1 MTSSI
6 SAVLPWARPSTC
18 CYLPCCVL
26 LQIRKPRLQRLTS
39 SGAGSRR
46 SSEEEGVP
54 ACLLPHRWPLL
65 APWDPPPGG
74 VPTNPRFFP
83 SSTLL
88 PSCVRSP
95 LASCVLSSHPR
106 AVPRPHPRK
115 TRPLPQDMGREALL
129 SSPPSLP
136 LLHLYTPAVSLPRHN
151 HHTGAGKEERP
162 GEARQGWPDWG
173 HSQLSGS

>member
-39 SGAGSRR
+39 SGAGSCR
-46 SSEEEGVP
+46 SSEEEGGP

-65 APWDPPPGG
+65 APWDPPRGCAHKPQ
-74 VPTNPRFFP
+74 VF
-83 SSTLL
+83 LL
-88 PSCVRSP
+88 FHFASLLCSFP

-106 AVPRPHPRK
+106 AVPCPHPLK
-115 TRPLPQDMGREALL
+115 ARPLPQDMGREALL
-129 SSPPSLP
+129 SSPPSP
-136 LLHLYTPAVSLPRHN
+136 PVLHLYTPAVSLPRHN

-162 GEARQGWPDWG
+162 GEARQGWPDWR